1 MAVLRRYGVWLLAAI
16 VALVLPHIFDSGFAL
31 TLLSQM
37 GVLIIFAL
45 AYNMLLG
52 QGGMLSFGH
61 AIYFGLAG
69 YFTVHYLNYYGE
81 DILPYFP
88 TVLLPILGGCVG
100 LFFGVLIGFV
110 STRRAGTTFAMISLG
125 FGEMVTALTLIIVTF
140 FNGEDGIQTDR
151 WVGPEPF
158 GVTFGPNIEVY
169 YLIAV
174 WALICAFA
182 MYLLTKTPFGRMSNA
197 VRDNPERVTF
207 IGYSSQ
213 RIRWLA
219 FSLSSFF
226 AGAAG
231 SLHAVNFEH
240 IGFETVSAIQ
250 SGGVLFMAYIGGI
263 GNFAGPVIGAALITF
278 LQSTLTEVTEAW
290 VLYLGV
296 MFVSVIMFFPFGLAG
311 LFAMH
316 GPIWHTA
323 PRLLASLVVPYLMFL
338 GSLLTM
344 LLGVIGLIES
354 LYFLTSRMGNDTEL
368 EIYWMTVSPDGV
380 LSWIVFAVLAAAGVF
395 LMRRTY
401 PLANAAWNAALNE
414 TRARA
419 ES

>member
-1 MAVLRRYGVWLLAAI
+1 MGALRQFGVWGLAAV
-16 VALVLPHIFDSGFAL
+16 VALVLPLIFDSGFAL

-69 YFTVHYLNYYGE
+69 YFTVHYLNFFAE
-81 DILPYFP
+81 EAVPYFP
-88 TVLLPILGGCVG
+88 TVLFPILGGLVG
-100 LFFGVLIGFV
+100 LFFGVLIGYV

-125 FGEMVTALTLIIVTF
+125 FGEMVTALTLILVTV
-140 FNGEDGIQTDR
+140 FNGEDGVQTDR

-169 YLIAV
+169 YLIAS

-219 FSLSSFF
+219 FSLSAFF

-231 SLHAVNFEH
+231 SLHAINFEH

-263 GNFAGPVIGAALITF
+263 GTFAGPVIGAALITF

-296 MFVSVIMFFPFGLAG
+296 LFVSVIMFFPFGLAG

-316 GPIWHTA
+316 GPIWRTA

-354 LYFLTSRMGNDTEL
+354 LYFMTSRLGNDTEL
-368 EIYWMTVSPDGV
+368 GIYWLSVNPDNA
-380 LSWIVFAVLAAAGVF
+380 LPWIVFAVVGAAGVF

-401 PLANAAWNAALNE
+401 PVANAAWNAALNE